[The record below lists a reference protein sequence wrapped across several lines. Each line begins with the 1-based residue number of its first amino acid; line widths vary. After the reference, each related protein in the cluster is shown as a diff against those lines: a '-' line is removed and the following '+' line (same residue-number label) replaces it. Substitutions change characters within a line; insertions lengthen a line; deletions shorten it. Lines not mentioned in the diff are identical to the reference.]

1 MKRMKR
7 IIACALAG
15 AMALFTLS
23 ACTPAAQ
30 SESEQNAEAETSGK
44 NNLPKVTQ
52 LKLGETATIGDYEI
66 TLDGDPY
73 WNAGDEDGGVIFK
86 NVAGNYRYA
95 DDPEEGT
102 QYLCFPITVTN
113 LGKEEMPFLYSH
125 GELYINGDYKYEK
138 GQSTIDY
145 IQPLQTISGELYFEI
160 PEAMIEKAETLTLYY
175 GMPLDPEAPYPSD
188 NISDGIDGVFEI
200 SFKF

>member
-66 TLDGDPY
+66 TLDGDPD

-86 NVAGNYRYA
+86 SESSESCGSR
-95 DDPEEGT
+95 
-102 QYLCFPITVTN
+102 
-113 LGKEEMPFLYSH
+113 
-125 GELYINGDYKYEK
+125 
-138 GQSTIDY
+138 
-145 IQPLQTISGELYFEI
+145 
-160 PEAMIEKAETLTLYY
+160 
-175 GMPLDPEAPYPSD
+175 
-188 NISDGIDGVFEI
+188 
-200 SFKF
+200 

>member
-15 AMALFTLS
+15 AMALFALS
-23 ACTPAAQ
+23 ACAPAAQ

-138 GQSTIDY
+138 GQSTIDE
-145 IQPLQTISGELYFEI
+145 IQPLQTIRGEIYFEV
-160 PEAMIEKAETLTLYY
+160 PEAMIDRAETLTLHC
-175 GMPLDPEAPYPSD
+175 GVPTDPWASYSSD
-188 NISDGIDGVFEI
+188 NIYDGIDEVFEI